1 MGSNFN
7 VGSFNAINTD
17 EENKT
22 KKTNKGG
29 NEDLK
34 KKLIFLG
41 AIILGGVLVLF
52 LVLFLL
58 SFLVQKSYSYDE
70 IEDIMRNAAVQY
82 FKDNSNKL
90 PENENQIVEIDA
102 STLSSYEY
110 MDPLSEYTKEGV
122 SCTGKVSVQT
132 NGSDYLYIP
141 KLECGDAYTTTSLK
155 EAVTKNVVTEG
166 YGLYQVGDSYVYR
179 GELVDNY
186 VQLDLTLWRIVKITS
201 DGQFMLIYSGE
212 DISSMPWDDR
222 YNTQVGYNRGIN
234 NYSASRIKD
243 SLEELY
249 QSNEEDAAILS
260 DDDRS
265 KLVSFDL
272 CIAKRTAA
280 DTTKDNSVECSETF
294 SNQKIGLLTAADYMM
309 ASLDENC
316 QTVLDRACQNYN
328 YLTNGDKWWLIT
340 ASSENTSD
348 VYSVNSSGVVDS
360 VSASS
365 YRVARP
371 VIMLD
376 ANVMLDSGKGTLEKP
391 YTIK

>member
-122 SCTGKVSVQT
+122 TCTGKVSVQT

-155 EAVTKNVVTEG
+155 EAVTQDVVTEG

-186 VQLDLTLWRIVKITS
+186 VQLDLALWRIVKITS

-222 YNTQVGYNRGIN
+222 YNSQVGYNRGIN

-272 CIAKRTAA
+272 CIGKRDEASTAV
-280 DTTKDNSVECSETF
+280 DNSLECNSTLPDQ
-294 SNQKIGLLTAADYMM
+294 NIGLLTASDYMV
-309 ASLDENC
+309 ASIDPNC
-316 QTVLDRACQNYN
+316 TTITNRACQNYN
-328 YLTNGDKWWLIT
+328 YLAADYEWWLIT
-340 ASSENTSD
+340 GLSNSTSN
-348 VYSVNSSGVVDS
+348 VFGVDRIGVGTS
-360 VSASS
+360 AAASS
-365 YRVARP
+365 YMAPRAV
-371 VIMLD
+371 VVLD
-376 ANVMLDSGKGTLEKP
+376 GDALYQSGRGTLNKP
-391 YTIK
+391 YKIK

>member
-17 EENKT
+17 EE
-22 KKTNKGG
+22 KKSSSHKGTD
-29 NEDLK
+29 NELK
-34 KKLIFLG
+34 KKLLFLG
-41 AIILGGVLVLF
+41 VIIVAGVLVLF
-52 LVLFLL
+52 LILFLVS
-58 SFLVQKSYSYDE
+58 SFVQKNYSYDD
-70 IEDIMRNAAVQY
+70 IEEIMRDAAVQY
-82 FKDNSNKL
+82 FKDNSSKL
-90 PENENQIVEIDA
+90 PENENQRVEIDA
-102 STLSSYEY
+102 STLASYEY
-110 MDPLSEYTKEGV
+110 MKPLSEYTKDGV
-122 SCTGKVSVQT
+122 SCSGKISVQT

-141 KLECGDAYTTTSLK
+141 TLECGDAYTTKSLK
-155 EAVTKNVVTEG
+155 DAITLQVVTQG
-166 YGLYQVGDSYVYR
+166 YGLYQVGDSYIYR

-186 VQLDLTLWRIVKITS
+186 VQLDLSLWRVVKITS
-201 DGQFMLIYSGE
+201 NGQIMLIYAGDSILSG
-212 DISSMPWDDR
+212 SWDDR
-222 YNTQVGYNRGIN
+222 YNSQVGYNRGIN
-234 NYSASRIKD
+234 NYGTSRVRE
-243 SLEELY
+243 SLESLY
-249 QSNEEDAAILS
+249 ESNDEDEAILS

-272 CIAKRTAA
+272 CISKRNAA

-316 QTVLDRACQNYN
+316 QTILDRACQNYN